1 MPSQALVMNLHD
13 QIFEAG
19 LPEYDCTVNTTLSLS
34 CYQHCQLFC
43 SEESVE
49 ISRTIVIY
57 IITTV
62 NQFVL
67 VIVLIELTLLN
78 FHREIPSYFLDKAK
92 NRIDKLN
99 FCMAL

>member
-57 IITTV
+57 ITTV
-62 NQFVL
+62 NNFVL
-67 VIVLIELTLLN
+67 GIVFSFIVLIELTLLI
-78 FHREIPSYFLDKAK
+78 FHREIPSYILDKAK
-92 NRIDKLN
+92 KQD
-99 FCMAL
+99 